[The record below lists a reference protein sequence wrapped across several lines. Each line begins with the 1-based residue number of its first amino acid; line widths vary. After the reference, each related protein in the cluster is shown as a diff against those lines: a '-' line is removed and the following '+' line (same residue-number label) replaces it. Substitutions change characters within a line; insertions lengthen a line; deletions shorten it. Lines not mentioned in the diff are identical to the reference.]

1 VFLLALLQN
10 TTNCR
15 MLMRRIF
22 LALLS
27 LSTLFITPTF
37 AQAPGALIDVK
48 HYTFDI
54 KLNDADNNIEGKA
67 TVTVKFL
74 NGAEGFN
81 LDLVKKNA
89 EGKGMLVSA
98 VTENGKPL
106 KFIQDDE
113 QLKINTHA
121 YKGNTRDYTISYS
134 GVPADGLI
142 ISTNAFGHRTF
153 FGDNWPNRAHNW
165 LPCVDNI
172 ADKATVDF
180 IVTAPDHYQV
190 ISNGLQAEDKQLD
203 GKLRQTH
210 WVEAVA
216 LPTKVMVIGVAEFA
230 VDRPGDVNGIPVFT
244 YVFPESKEVGFK
256 SYAMA
261 KNILPYFIK
270 NVGPYSYEKLANVQS
285 KTIFGGMENAS
296 AIFYFEESVKSPDI
310 EELMV
315 HEIAHQWFGDGASE
329 KSFGHLWLSEGFATY
344 MTNLYLENK
353 YGADTLKTRL
363 RADRKKVIDFEKK
376 RLTPIVDTAVK
387 TNYMQ
392 LLNANS
398 YEKGGWVLHMLRRKL
413 GEAVFWK
420 GIRNYYSRYQ
430 GGNANTDD
438 LRQVM
443 EQASGKDLKQF
454 FTQWLR
460 TAGHPNLAVS
470 WKYDEKDNNITI
482 NVTQGQEYIYNLL
495 LEVSVDGQLLTVP
508 VKEKSV
514 KARFKVKARPVDVMI
529 DPNVNLLASFDEK

>member
-1 VFLLALLQN
+1 
-10 TTNCR
+10 
-15 MLMRRIF
+15 MRRIF
-22 LALLS
+22 LVLLS
-27 LSTLFITPTF
+27 LPTLFTIPTF
-37 AQAPGALIDVK
+37 AQAPGAPIDVK

-67 TVTVKFL
+67 TVTVRFL
-74 NGAEGFN
+74 NAADGFN

-89 EGKGMLVSA
+89 AGKGMLVSD
-98 VTENGKPL
+98 VTENGKPV
-106 KFIQDDE
+106 KFTQDDE
-113 QLKINTHA
+113 QLKISTRA

-172 ADKATVDF
+172 ADKAPVDF

-190 ISNGLQAEDKQLD
+190 VSNGLQTEEKQLD
-203 GKLRQTH
+203 GKMKLTH
-210 WVEAVA
+210 WVETVA

-244 YVFPESKEVGFK
+244 YVFPESKETGFK
-256 SYAMA
+256 SYAVA
-261 KNILPYFIK
+261 KDILPYFIK

-296 AIFYFEESVKSPDI
+296 AIFYFEESVKSPEI
-310 EELMV
+310 EELMA

-344 MTNLYLENK
+344 MTNLYLESK
-353 YGADTLKTRL
+353 YGADTLKARL
-363 RADRKKVIDFEKK
+363 IADRKTVLKFEKS
-376 RLTPIVDTAVK
+376 RLSPVVDTAVK
-387 TNYMQ
+387 TQYMQ

-398 YEKGGWVLHMLRRKL
+398 YQKGGWVLHMLRRKL
-413 GEAVFWK
+413 GDDIFWR
-420 GIRNYYSRYQ
+420 GIRNYYSKYQ

-438 LRQVM
+438 LRRVM

-460 TAGHPNLAVS
+460 IAGHPNLAVS
-470 WKYDEKDNNITI
+470 WKFDEKDNNITI
-482 NVTQGQEYIYNLL
+482 NVTQTQENVYNLA
-495 LEVSVDGQLLTVP
+495 LEISVDGQLLTVP
-508 VKEKSV
+508 VKEKSTT
-514 KARFKVKARPVDVMI
+514 ARFQLKAKPVDVKI
-529 DPNVNLLASFDEK
+529 DPNVNLLATFEENK